1 MKRSIYVLMFFVA
14 LSATANAQ
22 KPNHLSKSDLKK
34 GWTLLFDGES
44 FKGWKT
50 ASGAEVSSGWTIKDG
65 ILTATAD
72 GKGGDIVTTNEYS
85 DFELTLDYKVAL
97 TSNSGVKYFY
107 TRYANGGDLG
117 LEYQIL
123 DDDLAEDNG
132 QANHLA
138 GSLYDILQPSKS
150 LKKLNRAGE
159 WNTIKIIAKGQM
171 VEHWL
176 NDYKVV
182 SFSRDSKSFK
192 DAVAASKFSK
202 VNPAFGSISKGR
214 ILLQEHGG
222 EVSFKNIKIKK
233 L

>member
-1 MKRSIYVLMFFVA
+1 MKRRINILMFFMA
-14 LSATANAQ
+14 ISASLFAQ
-22 KPNHLSKSDLKK
+22 KPNHLSKSDQKK
-34 GWTLLFDGES
+34 GWVLLFDGES
-44 FKGWKT
+44 TKGWT
-50 ASGAEVSSGWTIKDG
+50 TTSGGGVPSGWQVIGGT
-65 ILTATAD
+65 LMTAAD
-72 GKGGDIVTTNEYS
+72 SKGGDIISVDEYS
-85 DFELTLDYKVAL
+85 DFELKLDYKVAL

-107 TRYANGGDLG
+107 TKYTNGGDLG

-123 DDDLAEDNG
+123 DDILAEDNG
-132 QANHLA
+132 KANHLS
-138 GSLYDILQPSKS
+138 GSLYDIIEPSKG

-159 WNTIKIIAKGQM
+159 WNAIKIIAKGKT

-176 NDYKVV
+176 NDYKVL
-182 SFSRDSKSFK
+182 SFTRDSKSFK

-202 VNPAFGSISKGR
+202 VDPAFGSLNKGH

>member
-1 MKRSIYVLMFFVA
+1 MA
-14 LSATANAQ
+14 LSVATYAQ
-22 KPNHLSKSDLKK
+22 KSNHLSKSDVKK

-44 FKGWKT
+44 MKGWT
-50 ASGAEVSSGWTIKDG
+50 TTSGGEVPSGWKIIDG
-65 ILTATAD
+65 ALIATEGD
-72 GKGGDIVTTNEYS
+72 KGGDIVTTTEYS
-85 DFELTLDYKVAL
+85 DFELTLDYRVAL

-107 TRYANGGDLG
+107 TKYVNGGDLG

-132 QANHLA
+132 QANHLT
-138 GSLYDILQPSKS
+138 GSLYDILKPSKS
-150 LKKLNRAGE
+150 VKKLNRPGE
-159 WNTIKIIAKGQM
+159 WNSVKIVAKGQT

-182 SFSRDSKSFK
+182 SFSRDSKAFK
-192 DAVAASKFSK
+192 DAVATSKFSK
-202 VNPAFGSISKGR
+202 VNPAFGSVNKGR

>member
-1 MKRSIYVLMFFVA
+1 MKRSIYILMFLVA
-14 LSATANAQ
+14 FSATVFAQ
-22 KPNHLSKSDLKK
+22 KPNHLSKSDVKK
-34 GWTLLFDGES
+34 GWVLLFDGES
-44 FKGWKT
+44 TKGWT
-50 ASGAEVSSGWTIKDG
+50 TTTGTDVPSGWQVVSGT
-65 ILTATAD
+65 LVATAD
-72 GKGGDIVTTNEYS
+72 GKGGDIIAPGEYS
-85 DFELTLDYKVAL
+85 DFELTLDYRVAL

-107 TRYANGGDLG
+107 TKYATGGDLG

-123 DDDLAEDNG
+123 DDELAEDNG

-138 GSLYDILQPSKS
+138 GSLYDILEPSKG

-159 WNTIKIIAKGQM
+159 WNSIKIIAKGKT

-176 NDYKVV
+176 NDYKVL
-182 SFSRDSKSFK
+182 SFSRDSKAFK

-202 VNPAFGSISKGR
+202 VDPAFGSINKGR

-222 EVSFKNIKIKK
+222 EVSFRNIKIRK

>member
-1 MKRSIYVLMFFVA
+1 MNRRINILMFFVA
-14 LSATANAQ
+14 ISATVFAQ
-22 KPNHLSKSDLKK
+22 KPNRLSKSDQKK
-34 GWTLLFDGES
+34 GWVLLFDGES
-44 FKGWKT
+44 TRGWT
-50 ASGAEVSSGWTIKDG
+50 TTSGGEVPSGWQVVGGT
-65 ILTATAD
+65 LMTAANS
-72 GKGGDIVTTNEYS
+72 KGGDIISVAEYS

-107 TRYANGGDLG
+107 TKYVNGGDLG

-123 DDDLAEDNG
+123 DDMLAEDNG
-132 QANHLA
+132 KANHLS
-138 GSLYDILQPSKS
+138 GSLYDIIEPSKG

-159 WNTIKIIAKGQM
+159 WNTIKIIAKGKK

-176 NDYKVV
+176 NDYKVL
-182 SFSRDSKSFK
+182 SFARDSKSFK

-202 VNPAFGSISKGR
+202 VDPAFGSLNKGH